1 MMLKSSST
9 VFGDY
14 MVATGSYRGLV
25 DLPTK
30 LNEIKDY

>member
-1 MMLKSSST
+1 MLKSSST

-14 MVATGSYRGLV
+14 MVATSIYRGLV
-25 DLPTK
+25 GLPTK